1 MSKTTSKTAAKHKLW
16 YLVEKER
23 SCLFPPIQTY
33 QSCLEGVLQFDD
45 EDAPASLTT
54 TDWGKLPP
62 KVRETIEGSKRA
74 RFMKSLL
81 SAFFVDEESA
91 KAAAKAKLEK
101 WNSHILN
108 RNKKQP
114 DHPLSLYASD
124 DIVVK
129 SFEIPAT
136 WDAKDAEVTPIP
148 QPHSCKNCVL
158 RMVEHDRE
166 RRSALG
172 CLIHP
177 DDEIYNPAERICG
190 CWRGKEAVHVSK

>member
-23 SCLFPPIQTY
+23 SGPFPPIQTY
-33 QSCLEGVLQFDD
+33 QSCLESVLQFDD
-45 EDAPASLTT
+45 DAPAGSTA
-54 TDWGKLPP
+54 TDWERLPP
-62 KVRETIEGSKRA
+62 KVRETIEGSERA
-74 RFMKSLL
+74 RFVKSLL

-108 RNKKQP
+108 HNKERP
-114 DHPLSLYASD
+114 DDPRSLYTSD

-129 SFEIPAT
+129 CFEIPAT
-136 WDAKDAEVTPIP
+136 WDAKDAEVTPVP
-148 QPHSCKNCVL
+148 QPRSCANCVL
-158 RMVEHDRE
+158 RMVEHDLE

-177 DDEIYNPAERICG
+177 DDQICNPSKHICG
-190 CWRGKEAVHVSK
+190 CWRGKEAVHVSE